1 MVNTLKWLN
10 CEDPIEEEMV
20 CVTGKGEKK
29 KKRVA
34 KYTRRKIIKCV
45 LKVNAVFNLQNNQ
58 LKEQSLK
65 HMHS

>member
-29 KKRVA
+29 RVA
-34 KYTRRKIIKCV
+34 KYTRRK
-45 LKVNAVFNLQNNQ
+45 
-58 LKEQSLK
+58 SLLIV
-65 HMHS
+65 S